1 MLTTNRVKIWN
12 FEGRDEWKH
21 AADQSD
27 VITAI
32 DTVVANTHGAFFSAI
47 HYKSTKALEQ
57 L

>member
-32 DTVVANTHGAFFSAI
+32 DAVVANKHGAFFSAV
-47 HYKSTKALEQ
+47 HYKATKTLEQ